1 MAKRPTLIMDVMGS
15 DQGVA
20 EMLRGVADFC
30 DVMRGREF
38 DIVVVHS
45 APDEIEDLRRQIAL
59 DSSNSPDFSVRFEH
73 AKDVLPKEFTSPVDA
88 YKKYPDSSIRRSME
102 IAKQHP
108 QSAVISPGTT
118 GLVMTAGLFT
128 LGREKGIDRPPIGT
142 PLPTHKGDMWFVDG
156 GSNVDCKPVHLHQ
169 FAVLANQFVRTLYNK
184 QSPRI
189 ALLSNGTEDY
199 KGNTLVKEARALIEA
214 DPNLNCVGYVEGH
227 SLFDGNV
234 DIMVCDGF
242 LGNITLKL
250 AEGVGTFMADTM
262 RSALKRNMFNALVA
276 KLFLGP
282 ALKEIRNRTDYAQWG
297 GAPLLGL
304 KGNVIICHGRSN
316 ALVIRNALK
325 VGYELSSKDLVH
337 RVEEVMEGYAPSA
350 AE

>member
-1 MAKRPTLIMDVMGS
+1 MPERPTLVMDVMGG
-15 DQGVA
+15 DLGVS
-20 EMLRGVADFC
+20 EMLHGVADFC
-30 DVMRGREF
+30 DVMRGKEF

-45 APDEIEDLRRQIAL
+45 VGDGIDSLRQQLALQSLDAPTH
-59 DSSNSPDFSVRFEH
+59 SVRFEF
-73 AKDVLPKEFTSPVDA
+73 APDLVPKEFSSPVDA
-88 YKKYPDSSIRRSME
+88 FKKFPNSSIRRSME
-102 IAKQHP
+102 IAKEHKR
-108 QSAVISPGTT
+108 SVVVSPGTT

-128 LGREKGIDRPPIGT
+128 LGRVRGIDRPPIGT

-169 FAVLANQFVRTLYNK
+169 FAVLAHLFVKTLYGK
-184 QSPRI
+184 QNPRI
-189 ALLSNGTEDY
+189 ALLSNGTEVY
-199 KGNTLVKEARALIEA
+199 KGNALVREARALIEA

-227 SLFDGNV
+227 SLFDGDV

-242 LGNITLKL
+242 LGNVTLKL
-250 AEGVGTFMADTM
+250 AEGVGSFMADTM
-262 RSALKRNMFNALVA
+262 RSTLKRNLFTALAA

-282 ALKEIRNRTDYAQWG
+282 ALRQVRARTDYAQWG

-316 ALVIRNALK
+316 ALAIRNALK
-325 VGYELSSKDLVH
+325 VGYELSRKDLVH
-337 RVEEVMEGYAPSA
+337 EVEEMMAGYSSGL

>member
-1 MAKRPTLIMDVMGS
+1 MTQRPTLVMDVMGS
-15 DQGVA
+15 DLGVS

-30 DVMRGREF
+30 DVMRGKQF
-38 DIVVVHS
+38 DVVVVHS
-45 APDEIEDLRRQIAL
+45 APDEIENMRRELAILSA
-59 DSSNSPDFSVRFEH
+59 DSPTYTVRFEH
-73 AKDVLPKEFTSPVDA
+73 ARDVLPKEFTSPVDA
-88 YKKYPDSSIRRSME
+88 FKKYPDSSIRRSME
-102 IAKQHP
+102 IAKEHP

-128 LGREKGIDRPPIGT
+128 LGRVKGIDRPPIGT

-156 GSNVDCKPVHLHQ
+156 GSNVDCKALHLHQ
-169 FAVLANQFVRTLYNK
+169 FAILAHLFVKTLYGK
-184 QSPRI
+184 ESPRI

-199 KGNTLVKEARALIEA
+199 KGNALVKEARALIEA
-214 DPNLNCVGYVEGH
+214 DPRLNCVGYVEGH
-227 SLFDGNV
+227 SLFDGEV

-250 AEGVGTFMADTM
+250 AEGVGSFMTDTL
-262 RSALKRNMFNALVA
+262 RNALKRNMFNALAA

-282 ALKEIRNRTDYAQWG
+282 ALREIRTRTDYAQWG

-316 ALVIRNALK
+316 ALAIRNALK
-325 VGYELSSKDLVH
+325 VGYELSRRDLVLQ
-337 RVEEVMEGYAPSA
+337 VEQVMADYGESPAG
-350 AE
+350 

>member
-1 MAKRPTLIMDVMGS
+1 MDVMGA
-15 DQGVA
+15 DLGVE

-30 DVMRGREF
+30 DVNRGKEF
-38 DIVVVHS
+38 EIVVVHS
-45 APDEIEDLRRQIAL
+45 VGDGIEAMISQLGRQSL
-59 DSSNSPDFSVRFEH
+59 ESPTHSVRFEY
-73 AKDVLPKEFTSPVDA
+73 AKDLLPKEFSSPVDA

-102 IAKQHP
+102 IARDTP
-108 QSAVISPGTT
+108 RSVVISPGTT

-128 LGREKGIDRPPIGT
+128 LGRVKGIDRPPIGT

-169 FAVLANQFVRTLYNK
+169 FAVLAHLFVKTLYGK
-184 QSPRI
+184 QRPRI

-214 DPNLNCVGYVEGH
+214 DSNLNCVGYVEGH
-227 SLFDGNV
+227 SLFDGDV

-250 AEGVGTFMADTM
+250 AEGVGSFMADTM
-262 RSALKRNMFNALVA
+262 RSTLRRNMLTALAA

-282 ALKEIRNRTDYAQWG
+282 SLRTIRERTDYAQWG

-316 ALVIRNALK
+316 ALAIRNALK
-325 VGYELSSKDLVH
+325 VGYELSRKDLVQQ
-337 RVEEVMEGYAPSA
+337 VEEMMSGYTAGTTA
-350 AE
+350 